1 MYEKVIYPIIFLPAI
16 SLHAQ
21 SVSISSSASGSICPG
36 ANVTFIATTSGIT
49 NPIYQWIKNGI
60 AISGANSSTYSTA
73 TLSNN
78 DQIKV

>member
-1 MYEKVIYPIIFLPAI
+1 MKKLLTLLYFFTAI